1 MEKEDTM
8 SRNGSGTYSLPAGN
22 PVTTGT
28 TISSTWA
35 NGTLSDIATAL
46 TQSIAYDGQTTPVAN
61 LPMGT
66 YAHTGVGNATVR
78 TMYASAAQVEDG
90 TLNYLTSVAGTNT
103 ITATAPVGMTGYVAG
118 QVFRFIAAGANT
130 GACTLNLNSIGAKSL
145 VKTDGSALVSGDI
158 ASGAAVQVMYDG
170 TNFQLLSD
178 ANGATETVTN
188 LTVTGTL
195 TANNDASISGQ
206 TVGKGG
212 GAVATN
218 TSHGT
223 NALLSNTTGNY
234 NTAIGYVALQNNTTG
249 VNNTAIGN
257 AALLANTTGY
267 QNTAVGYISSDAN
280 VSGHDITSV
289 GYGALHLNTASNNTA
304 VGSLAL
310 RSNTTGTPNDAFGYQ
325 ALYNNT
331 TGANNV
337 AVGYQSLQ
345 ANTIGISNAALGYA
359 ALNANVSGNSNTG
372 IGNLALFKNT
382 ASNNTA
388 VGNQALVNNTTGSP
402 NDAFGYQALYANT
415 TGANNVAV
423 GYQSLNA
430 NTTGT
435 NNTAVGYT
443 ALLSSVG
450 TTGNTFVGKGAGY
463 SVTSGSWNI
472 GLGNQAM
479 GGSAVTGADNIA
491 IGAFH
496 DGDVEGPLYALTS
509 GNKNIAFGTGAL
521 RSVTT
526 GSENIAIGYKAGYFT
541 TALTTGFGNI
551 CIGSA
556 ARTSSAGATNQIV
569 LGYTGVGQG
578 DNYVSIGIGG
588 TSYIYNKFDTN
599 ATWTKASDE
608 RIKANIQDLPIG
620 LDFINE
626 LKVKSYNWK
635 PSNEI
640 PTDIIGYSEENTQD
654 TEAVMYGMIA
664 QDVKAAMDK
673 LGYEHFGG
681 WNVREAD
688 GLQGLSNEMFVLP
701 LINAVKELS
710 AQNADLLARIEALE
724 SK

>member
-1 MEKEDTM
+1 M

-90 TLNYLTSVAGTNT
+90 TLNYLTSVSGTNT

-195 TANNDASISGQ
+195 TANNDATIHGLKVGTGYSSDTAS
-206 TVGKGG
+206 TVFGNGAGNSNVGGMGG
-212 GAVATN
+212 GIAIGYQSAYN
-218 TSHGT
+218 S
-223 NALLSNTTGNY
+223 NAFNISIGYQSLYTNTTGAN
-234 NTAIGYVALQNNTTG
+234 NTAIGYKSLYTNN
-249 VNNTAIGN
+249 
-257 AALLANTTGY
+257 
-267 QNTAVGYISSDAN
+267 
-280 VSGHDITSV
+280 
-289 GYGALHLNTASNNTA
+289 ASNNTA
-304 VGSLAL
+304 VGQQAL
-310 RSNTTGTPNDAFGYQ
+310 QANTTGTPNDAFGYQ
-325 ALYNNT
+325 ALYSNTTGSANVGIGNSALYTLTTGSSNTAVGTESLYTNSTGNYNTALGFRSLYANTAANNTSVGYASLRNNTSGTPNDAFGFQALYNNT
-331 TGANNV
+331 TGTNNV
-337 AVGYQSLQ
+337 AVGYQALT
-345 ANTIGISNAALGYA
+345 ANT
-359 ALNANVSGNSNTG
+359 TG
-372 IGNLALFKNT
+372 I
-382 ASNNTA
+382 NNTA
-388 VGNQALVNNTTGSP
+388 VGTQALWGIQTGTNSTSIGAFALNVATGSF
-402 NDAFGYQALYANT
+402 NTALGSGAGQGVT
-415 TGANNVAV
+415 TGAGNTLIGQGA
-423 GYQSLNA
+423 GYTSTIL
-430 NTTGT
+430 TTGT
-435 NNTAVGYT
+435 NNVVIGVDAHTA
-443 ALLSSVG
+443 
-450 TTGNTFVGKGAGY
+450 GAGG
-463 SVTSGSWNI
+463 SG
-472 GLGNQAM
+472 
-479 GGSAVTGADNIA
+479 
-491 IGAFH
+491 
-496 DGDVEGPLYALTS
+496 
-509 GNKNIAFGTGAL
+509 
-521 RSVTT
+521 
-526 GSENIAIGYKAGYFT
+526 
-541 TALTTGFGNI
+541 
-551 CIGSA
+551 
-556 ARTSSAGATNQIV
+556 QIV
-569 LGYTGVGQG
+569 IGQGGVGQG
-578 DNYVSIGIGG
+578 DNYVTLGRGG
-588 TSYIYNKFDTN
+588 TNYIYNQFTTN

-608 RIKANIQDLPIG
+608 RIKQNIQDLPIG

-635 PSNEI
+635 PNNEY

-710 AQNADLLARIEALE
+710 AQNKDLLARIEALE